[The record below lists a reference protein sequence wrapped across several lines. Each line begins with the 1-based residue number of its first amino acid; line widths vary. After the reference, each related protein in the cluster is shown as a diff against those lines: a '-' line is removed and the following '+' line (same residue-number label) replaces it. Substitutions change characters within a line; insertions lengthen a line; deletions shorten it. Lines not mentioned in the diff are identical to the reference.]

1 MHSPS
6 ANSSLSVKRQLSL
19 EIGARIRALRDQKQF
34 SQGDVEKRSGLLR
47 HYISRVENG
56 HTMPEVDTLQ
66 KLARALGVPLHRLF
80 HDEDVPKSKM
90 QLGGEVSGG
99 DARSAGSDKEE
110 RFLRQFCQTLKS
122 IDEAHRELLLHIAK
136 KLSRMGAAVG
146 HVEEKC

>member
-1 MHSPS
+1 VHSPS

-19 EIGARIRALRDQKQF
+19 EIGTRVRTLREQKQF

-56 HTMPEVDTLQ
+56 RTMPEVDTLQ
-66 KLARALGVPLHRLF
+66 KLARALGVPLYRLF
-80 HDEDVPKSKM
+80 HDEDVPNSKM
-90 QLGGEVSGG
+90 QLGGQVSG
-99 DARSAGSDKEE
+99 AELLSAGPDKDE
-110 RFLRQFCQTLKS
+110 RFVRQLCQTLKS

-136 KLSRMGAAVG
+136 KLAKMGAAAG